1 MICIVT
7 PAMRQA
13 NNGNWQTAQRWAQ
26 MLRRHYQVT
35 LVEHWDGGEADVMMA
50 LHARRS
56 AASIDRWASTKPDC
70 PLVVVL
76 TGTDL
81 YRDIESDASAQ
92 RSLAQASR
100 LVVLHERAVDDL
112 PAAYRHKALACFQS
126 TPTYTLQNSKTHRH
140 MRALMVGHL
149 RAEKAPQTYFG
160 AARKLTGRS
169 DILLD
174 HIGAALD
181 PALGIE
187 AQAVQQACPLYRW
200 LGPLPHAAVRRRI
213 QAAHVLVHPSLIEGG
228 AHVVMEAVRSGT
240 PVIASRIS
248 GNVGMLG
255 ADYDG
260 YFEPGDTEGLASLL
274 KRCRDD
280 PESLGQ
286 LGTQCALRAP
296 LFEPAREQA
305 TLLALVS
312 GLLKT
317 RPSNS
322 GRLTPDH
329 NRPMQRTASGEI
341 CNGTIDLQ

>member
-1 MICIVT
+1 MS
-7 PAMRQA
+7 QA

-26 MLRRHYQVT
+26 MLRGHYRVT
-35 LVEHWDGGEADVMMA
+35 LTGRWDGSEADAMLA

-56 AASIDRWASTKPDC
+56 AVSIDQWASTKPDC

-81 YRDIESDASAQ
+81 YRDIAFDASAQ
-92 RSLAQASR
+92 RSLTQANR

-126 TPTYTLQNSKTHRH
+126 TPTYMPQTRKPRRH
-140 MRALMVGHL
+140 LRALMVGHL

-174 HIGAALD
+174 HIGDALD
-181 PALGIE
+181 PALGTE

-200 LGPLPHAAVRRRI
+200 LGPLPHAVARRRI
-213 QAAHVLVHPSLIEGG
+213 QAAHVLVHSSLIEGG

-255 ADYDG
+255 AEYDG
-260 YFEPGDTEGLASLL
+260 YFEPGDVEGLASLL
-274 KRCRDD
+274 ERCRDN
-280 PESLGQ
+280 PEWLSRLEA
-286 LGTQCALRAP
+286 QCALRAP

-305 TLLALVS
+305 TLLDLLS
-312 GLLKT
+312 GMLKT
-317 RPSNS
+317 RPSDS
-322 GRLTPDH
+322 
-329 NRPMQRTASGEI
+329 
-341 CNGTIDLQ
+341 